1 MSKIQKQNILVVED
15 DPIQQDI
22 LKHVLAKLDFNVLT
36 ASDGKHCLEI
46 LKTEI
51 PGMIMLDFHMPDMS
65 GFQIL
70 KELKSHNKLSK
81 IPVLMMSIDSSDES
95 AILCISSGANG
106 YIRKPIN
113 MHELIL
119 KMNNL
124 LDLNIDRNQA
134 DGLIEDIMN
143 PDTRVT
149 IGQTPYIL
157 NYILGNEELQKT
169 KASCTFASILS
180 IRIHGLATLVSEL
193 ESDKIQI
200 LLDEVIANISNIV
213 YRNKGSINLFFN
225 DLIICTFGIPMVYD
239 NDTINALL
247 CAEQLKKYEASF
259 LKFAGKLT
267 NLRIEM
273 STAITS
279 GKIYYGSINAT
290 QKLNDPIMGTALFRA
305 IQLENLPTS
314 EHQHVIVDK
323 NTCDVL
329 EIYTDLE
336 AINLE
341 EPLKNYF
348 QNGELYRVKSINFEK
363 INQIP
368 NLNKLYTPKD
378 SVSDE
383 GYEKL

>member
-279 GKIYYGSINAT
+279 GKIYYGSINA
-290 QKLNDPIMGTALFRA
+290 
-305 IQLENLPTS
+305 
-314 EHQHVIVDK
+314 
-323 NTCDVL
+323 
-329 EIYTDLE
+329 
-336 AINLE
+336 
-341 EPLKNYF
+341 
-348 QNGELYRVKSINFEK
+348 
-363 INQIP
+363 
-368 NLNKLYTPKD
+368 
-378 SVSDE
+378 
-383 GYEKL
+383 